1 MQLWLTAETRRTR
14 ISNSD
19 STCVFISDANIEYKS
34 LRATSKLFISYIL
47 LFDEDEEGN
56 MEREGR
62 KDPRCCCYWRRRR
75 SNRERGD
82 VNVNGIEL
90 RFDSSSNSVP
100 FSFPSGKSGGLRDC
114 RLSSLDPLTLSF
126 NVFQFR
132 PRQKSRDRFN
142 DTIHYRAK
150 YRRRQGCSAR
160 ANKSGVQT
168 RGTKRWI
175 YRGGKLWR

>member
-1 MQLWLTAETRRTR
+1 M
-14 ISNSD
+14 
-19 STCVFISDANIEYKS
+19 FISDANIEYKS

-100 FSFPSGKSGGLRDC
+100 FSTEWEKWRFT
-114 RLSSLDPLTLSF
+114 RLSIVVARSINSLVQRVPISPAAKIARDTDLTIRFIIARNIGEGKVVPLE
-126 NVFQFR
+126 QI
-132 PRQKSRDRFN
+132 KAGSRRVERN
-142 DTIHYRAK
+142 DGFIGEVNFGVKVCT
-150 YRRRQGCSAR
+150 AR
-160 ANKSGVQT
+160 
-168 RGTKRWI
+168 
-175 YRGGKLWR
+175 GKLKRRTW